1 VIDLQHQEKEIEACS
16 EAVEIPPGFECIAVA
31 ATASISS
38 GPSSNLPDQKFV
50 RTPWGI
56 KFLQLGLEGKQGMLT
71 GLLKGLRTRHAQ
83 TTWVRTSASPAGHA
97 QLPFLAKQQTAEEA
111 EVLLL
116 SSKESEKLKSA

>member
-1 VIDLQHQEKEIEACS
+1 
-16 EAVEIPPGFECIAVA
+16 
-31 ATASISS
+31 
-38 GPSSNLPDQKFV
+38 
-50 RTPWGI
+50 
-56 KFLQLGLEGKQGMLT
+56 LGLEGKQGMLT

-83 TTWVRTSASPAGHA
+83 TTWVRTSASVPISSPAGHA